1 MANFWTFDLAI
12 ETGIAMGHPPT
23 DLSDLNSMTISLRTH
38 KPLDC
43 MVKDAM
49 RLALN
54 LEQYLKDALA
64 WKDSVPDRIFYE
76 APMDP
81 QWSQEKGEKRS
92 SKNLLLPYFL
102 AGKLEEIAHKFG
114 VPCEKVYPITV
125 RTAFIGK
132 RDAGKREDTKKA
144 ILDRC
149 KEWGYLPASATV
161 AKHNNQAD
169 AIAIWHWA
177 QVRRGRWQPPFE
189 FVMGQKL
196 PVVGAHA

>member
-1 MANFWTFDLAI
+1 MNIWTFDLAI
-12 ETGIAMGHPPT
+12 ETGIAMGHPPA

-43 MVKDAM
+43 MVKDSM

-64 WKDSVPDRIFYE
+64 FKDAVPDRIIYE

-102 AGKLEEIAHKFG
+102 AGKLEEIAHKYN
-114 VPCEKVYPITV
+114 VVCEKV
-125 RTAFIGK
+125 
-132 RDAGKREDTKKA
+132 
-144 ILDRC
+144 
-149 KEWGYLPASATV
+149 
-161 AKHNNQAD
+161 
-169 AIAIWHWA
+169 
-177 QVRRGRWQPPFE
+177 
-189 FVMGQKL
+189 
-196 PVVGAHA
+196 